1 MKTKKIYK
9 IDGMHCPSCA
19 MLIEGELEDR
29 GVAGQCSYAKQIVEV
44 EQDTEKNLDTV
55 VEEAVKAAGY
65 SLKK

>member
-29 GVAGQCSYAKQIVEV
+29 GVMGQCSYAKQVVEI
-44 EQDTEKNLDTV
+44 EQDAEKNIDSV